1 MKIHEYQAKD
11 LLRRYGITTPR
22 GMLAKNPTEVRAA
35 AEACAPSKV
44 VLKAQVHA
52 GGRGKGG
59 GIQLAAGSDEAERL
73 AASML
78 GMKLVTPQTGKEG
91 KVVRKLLVEEEL
103 SIARELYLGALVDRT
118 RRAVVLMASA
128 AGGMD
133 IEEVAR
139 VSPEKILKEWIDPS
153 FGPLGFQ
160 LRRLLAGLDLRD
172 EQAKAGHSLMQ
183 RLIKA
188 FVACDASLVEINP
201 LIVTEDGRLLALDVK
216 LNLDD
221 NALYRHP
228 DLAALRDL
236 DEEEPLEVE
245 ASRYNLSY
253 IKLGGTIGCM
263 VNGAGLAMATMDIIQ
278 LAGGMPANFLD
289 VGGAADVERVAHA
302 FQILLSD
309 PNLRAVLINIFGG
322 IVRCD
327 RVAQGVIAALEK
339 VQVKVPVVVRL
350 AGTNAEEAN
359 RLLRE
364 SPLQF
369 VIAGDLQDAAA
380 QAVAA
385 AGRAA

>member
-1 MKIHEYQAKD
+1 MNVHEYQAKEI
-11 LLRRYGITTPR
+11 LRRFDIPIPR
-22 GMLAKNPTEVRAA
+22 GQLAFTPAEARKA
-35 AEACAPSKV
+35 AEAFAPGKV

-59 GIQLAAGSDEAERL
+59 GIKLAEDPKEAERL
-73 AASML
+73 AGSML
-78 GMKLVTPQTGKEG
+78 GMKLVTPQTGAEG
-91 KVVRKLLVEEEL
+91 KIVRKLLVEEGL
-103 SIARELYLGALVDRT
+103 AIDRELYLSALIDRA
-118 RRAVVLMASA
+118 RRAVVVVASA

-139 VSPEKILKEWIDPS
+139 VSPEKILKEWVDPN
-153 FGPLGFQ
+153 LGVLDFQ
-160 LRRLLAGLDLRD
+160 LRRLFAGLELRG
-172 EQAKAGHSLMQ
+172 EQAKAGAGLVRGLLQ
-183 RLIKA
+183 LL
-188 FVACDASLVEINP
+188 VACDASLVEINP
-201 LIVTEDGRLLALDVK
+201 LIVTKDGRLLALDAK

-228 DLAALRDL
+228 DLATLRDL
-236 DEEEPLEVE
+236 EEEEPLEVE
-245 ASRYNLSY
+245 ASRHHLSY
-253 IKLGGTIGCM
+253 IKLSGTIGCM

-302 FQILLSD
+302 FQILMSD
-309 PNLRAVLINIFGG
+309 ANVRAVLINIFGG

-339 VQVKVPVVVRL
+339 VEVQVPVVIRL
-350 AGTNAEEAN
+350 AGTNSEEAN

-364 SPLQF
+364 SALEF
-369 VIAGDLQDAAA
+369 VIAEDLQDAAA
-380 QAVAA
+380 KVVAA